1 MCFLSG
7 CLRNR
12 ASTWG
17 VANHDF
23 DNILHACL
31 CSVTLRKRI
40 NNRLLLITFCM
51 LVLAASPCGKVLPA
65 PYKPLLRSH
74 PAVALSRIAA
84 WVEIRIDDCPNAG
97 TAFKESRFIRERSD
111 GSTWNR
117 AFGWG
122 MAVLDALSCHRCV
135 SREGECGIERLDG
148 E

>member
-31 CSVTLRKRI
+31 CSVTLRNRI

-74 PAVALSRIAA
+74 PALALSRIAGLKYA
-84 WVEIRIDDCPNAG
+84 SMTVQTMMP
-97 TAFKESRFIRERSD
+97 
-111 GSTWNR
+111 
-117 AFGWG
+117 
-122 MAVLDALSCHRCV
+122 
-135 SREGECGIERLDG
+135 
-148 E
+148 

>member
-17 VANHDF
+17 VAIHYF

-51 LVLAASPCGKVLPA
+51 LLLAASPCGKVLPA

-74 PAVALSRIAA
+74 PAVALSRIAGLKYA
-84 WVEIRIDDCPNAG
+84 SMTVQ
-97 TAFKESRFIRERSD
+97 TREPLSKNHVLFVNDRTVPRGIEPLD
-111 GSTWNR
+111 GEWL
-117 AFGWG
+117 
-122 MAVLDALSCHRCV
+122 VLDVLSCHRCV